1 MTFTLSHAV
10 DEAGDHEDG
19 VEVPLLV
26 QVAHLLAPEG
36 EGEAHGV
43 PAVLDDPVEGEGE
56 LPVEQDLD
64 QEGHQA
70 ETASGASGH
79 VIVKICHHQR
89 LLSPET
95 KLEILRESDILRH

>member
-10 DEAGDHEDG
+10 DEAGDHKDR

-26 QVAHLLAPEG
+26 QVAHLLSPEG

-43 PAVLDDPVEGEGE
+43 PAVLDDPVESEGE

-70 ETASGASGH
+70 ETAPGSTGH